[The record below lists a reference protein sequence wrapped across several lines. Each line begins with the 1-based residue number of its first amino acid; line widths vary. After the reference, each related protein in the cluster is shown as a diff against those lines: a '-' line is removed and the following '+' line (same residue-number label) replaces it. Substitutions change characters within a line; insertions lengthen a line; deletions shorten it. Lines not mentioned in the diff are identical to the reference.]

1 MLELKDIQVYYDGIH
16 AIKGV
21 SLTVPSGALVTLV
34 GSNGAG
40 KSTLLRT
47 ICGLK
52 RPSSGE
58 FRFKERNL
66 LGMSVARIVQMGIS
80 MVPEGRQIFPDL
92 TVMENLRLGA
102 YTRTDQDGIARDQE
116 RVFNLFPRLCE
127 RAWQKGGTL
136 SGGEQQ
142 MLAIARG
149 LMSKPSLLLMDE
161 PSLGLAPILVEE
173 VFRVIQEI
181 HREGVT
187 VLLIEQNAQAALAIA
202 DYGYV
207 MESGSIV
214 LQGKGEDLLHNEAV
228 RRAYLGQDVTTR
240 TTSTP
245 LPKI

>member
-1 MLELKDIQVYYDGIH
+1 MLEIRDLEVYYDGIH

-21 SLTVPSGALVTLV
+21 SLKVPQGALVTLV

-52 RPSSGE
+52 KPSSGQLLFE
-58 FRFKERNL
+58 GQNL
-66 LGMSVARIVQMGIS
+66 LDMSVTSIVQMGIT

-102 YTRTDQDGIARDQE
+102 YTRTDQEGIALDQE
-116 RVFNLFPRLCE
+116 RVFNLFPRLKE
-127 RAWQKGGTL
+127 RAAQKGGTL

-142 MLAIARG
+142 MLAIGRG

-181 HREGVT
+181 HSEGVT
-187 VLLIEQNAQAALAIA
+187 LLLIEQNAQAALAIA

-214 LQGKGEDLLHNEAV
+214 LQGKGIDLLHDEAV
-228 RRAYLGQDVTTR
+228 RRAYLGQDVTA
-240 TTSTP
+240 
-245 LPKI
+245 

>member
-1 MLELKDIQVYYDGIH
+1 MLEIKDLQVYYDGIH

-21 SLTVPSGALVTLV
+21 SLEVARGALVTLV

-58 FRFKERNL
+58 LRFGERNL
-66 LGMSVARIVQMGIS
+66 LDMSVTRIVQTGIS

-102 YTRTDQDGIARDQE
+102 YTRSDQDGVARDQK
-116 RVFNLFPRLCE
+116 RVFDLFPRLKE
-127 RAWQKGGTL
+127 RASQKGGTL

-142 MLAIARG
+142 MLAIGRG
-149 LMSKPSLLLMDE
+149 LMAKPSLLLMDE

-181 HREGVT
+181 HAEGVT

-207 MESGSIV
+207 MESGRIA
-214 LQGKGEDLLHNEAV
+214 LQGKGQDLLHDEAV
-228 RRAYLGQDVTTR
+228 QRAYLGQDVK
-240 TTSTP
+240 P
-245 LPKI
+245 

>member
-1 MLELKDIQVYYDGIH
+1 LLELKDIQVYYDGIH

-21 SLTVPSGALVTLV
+21 SLTVPQGALVTLV

-58 FRFKERNL
+58 LRFKERNL
-66 LGMSVARIVQMGIS
+66 LDMSVTRIVQMGIS

-102 YTRTDQDGIARDQE
+102 FTRTDQDEIARDQE
-116 RVFNLFPRLCE
+116 RVFSLFPRLKE
-127 RAWQKGGTL
+127 RASQKGGTL

-149 LMSKPSLLLMDE
+149 LMARPSLLLMDE

-173 VFRVIQEI
+173 VFRVIQEV

-214 LQGKGEDLLHNEAV
+214 LQGKGEDLLHDEAV
-228 RRAYLGQDVTTR
+228 RRAYLGQD
-240 TTSTP
+240 
-245 LPKI
+245 IGA

>member
-1 MLELKDIQVYYDGIH
+1 LLEIKDLQVYYDGIH

-21 SLTVPSGALVTLV
+21 SLEVARGALVTLV

-58 FRFKERNL
+58 LRFGERNL
-66 LGMSVARIVQMGIS
+66 LDMSVTRIVQMGIS

-102 YTRTDQDGIARDQE
+102 YTRSDQDGVARDQK
-116 RVFNLFPRLCE
+116 RVFDLFPRLKE
-127 RAWQKGGTL
+127 RASQKGGTL

-142 MLAIARG
+142 MLAIGRG
-149 LMSKPSLLLMDE
+149 LMAKPSLLLMDE

-181 HREGVT
+181 HAEGVT

-207 MESGSIV
+207 MESGRIA
-214 LQGKGEDLLHNEAV
+214 LQGKGQDLLHDEAV
-228 RRAYLGQDVTTR
+228 QRAYLGQDV
-240 TTSTP
+240 
-245 LPKI
+245 KV

>member
-1 MLELKDIQVYYDGIH
+1 LLEIKDLEVYYDGIH

-21 SLTVPSGALVTLV
+21 SLTVPQGALVTLV

-40 KSTLLRT
+40 KTTLLRT

-52 RPSSGE
+52 RPSSGQLVFE
-58 FRFKERNL
+58 EQNL
-66 LGMSVARIVQMGIS
+66 LDMSVTRIVQMGIT

-102 YTRTDQDGIARDQE
+102 YARTDQEGIAFDRE
-116 RVFNLFPRLCE
+116 RVFNLFPRLKE
-127 RAWQKGGTL
+127 RAAQKGGTL

-149 LMSKPSLLLMDE
+149 LMARPSLLLMDE

-181 HREGVT
+181 HSEGVT
-187 VLLIEQNAQAALAIA
+187 LLLIEQNAQAALAIA

-214 LQGKGEDLLHNEAV
+214 LQGKGTDLLHDEAV
-228 RRAYLGQDVTTR
+228 RRAYLGQDVTA
-240 TTSTP
+240 
-245 LPKI
+245 

>member
-1 MLELKDIQVYYDGIH
+1 MLEIKDLEVYYDGIH

-21 SLTVPSGALVTLV
+21 SLTVPQGALVTLV

-40 KSTLLRT
+40 KTTPLRT

-52 RPSSGE
+52 RPSSGQLVFE
-58 FRFKERNL
+58 EQNL
-66 LGMSVARIVQMGIS
+66 LDMSVTRIVQMGIT

-102 YTRTDQDGIARDQE
+102 YTRPDQEGIAFDQE
-116 RVFNLFPRLCE
+116 RVFNLFPRLKE
-127 RAWQKGGTL
+127 RAAQKVGTL

-149 LMSKPSLLLMDE
+149 LMAGPSRLLMDV
-161 PSLGLAPILVEE
+161 PSLGRAPILVEE

-181 HREGVT
+181 HSEGVT
-187 VLLIEQNAQAALAIA
+187 LLLIEQNAQAALAIA

-214 LQGKGEDLLHNEAV
+214 LQGKGTDLLHDEAV
-228 RRAYLGQDVTTR
+228 RRAYLGQDVTA
-240 TTSTP
+240 
-245 LPKI
+245 

>member
-1 MLELKDIQVYYDGIH
+1 LLEIKDLQVYYDGIH

-21 SLTVPSGALVTLV
+21 SLEVARGALVTLV

-58 FRFKERNL
+58 LRFGERNL
-66 LGMSVARIVQMGIS
+66 LDMSVTRIVQMGIS

-102 YTRTDQDGIARDQE
+102 YTRSDQDGVARDQE
-116 RVFNLFPRLCE
+116 RVFDLFPRLKE
-127 RAWQKGGTL
+127 RASQKGGTL

-142 MLAIARG
+142 MLAIGRG
-149 LMSKPSLLLMDE
+149 LMAKPSLLLMDE

-181 HREGVT
+181 HAEGVT

-207 MESGSIV
+207 MESGRIA
-214 LQGKGEDLLHNEAV
+214 LQGKGQDLLHDEAV
-228 RRAYLGQDVTTR
+228 QRAYLGQDVR
-240 TTSTP
+240 V
-245 LPKI
+245 

>member
-1 MLELKDIQVYYDGIH
+1 MLEIKDLEVYYDGIH

-21 SLTVPSGALVTLV
+21 SLTVPQGALVTLV

-52 RPSSGE
+52 RPSSGQLVFE
-58 FRFKERNL
+58 GQNL
-66 LGMSVARIVQMGIS
+66 LDMSVTGIVQMGIT

-102 YTRTDQDGIARDQE
+102 YARTDQEGIAFDQE
-116 RVFNLFPRLCE
+116 RVFNLFPRLKE
-127 RAWQKGGTL
+127 RAAQKGGTL

-149 LMSKPSLLLMDE
+149 LMARPSLLLMDE

-181 HREGVT
+181 HSEGVT
-187 VLLIEQNAQAALAIA
+187 LLLIEQNAQAALAIA

-214 LQGKGEDLLHNEAV
+214 LQGKGTDLLHDEAV
-228 RRAYLGQDVTTR
+228 RRAYLGQDVTA
-240 TTSTP
+240 
-245 LPKI
+245 

>member
-1 MLELKDIQVYYDGIH
+1 MLEIKDLQVYYDGIH

-21 SLTVPSGALVTLV
+21 SLEVARGALVTLV

-58 FRFKERNL
+58 LRFGERNL
-66 LGMSVARIVQMGIS
+66 LDMSVTRIVQMGIS

-102 YTRTDQDGIARDQE
+102 YTRSDQDGVARDQK
-116 RVFNLFPRLCE
+116 RVFDLFPRLKE
-127 RAWQKGGTL
+127 RASQKGGTL

-142 MLAIARG
+142 MLAIGRG
-149 LMSKPSLLLMDE
+149 LMAKPSLLLMDE

-181 HREGVT
+181 HAEGVT

-207 MESGSIV
+207 MESGRIA
-214 LQGKGEDLLHNEAV
+214 LQGKGQDLLHDEAV
-228 RRAYLGQDVTTR
+228 QRAYLGQDV
-240 TTSTP
+240 
-245 LPKI
+245 KA

>member
-1 MLELKDIQVYYDGIH
+1 LLEIKDLEVYYDGIH

-21 SLTVPSGALVTLV
+21 SLTVPQGALVTLV

-40 KSTLLRT
+40 KTTLLRT

-52 RPSSGE
+52 RPSSGQLVFE
-58 FRFKERNL
+58 GQNL
-66 LGMSVARIVQMGIS
+66 LDMSVTGIVQMGIT

-102 YTRTDQDGIARDQE
+102 YTRTDQEGIAFDQE
-116 RVFNLFPRLCE
+116 RVFNLFPRLKE
-127 RAWQKGGTL
+127 RAAQKGGTL

-149 LMSKPSLLLMDE
+149 LMARPSLLLMDE

-181 HREGVT
+181 HSEGVT
-187 VLLIEQNAQAALAIA
+187 LLLIEQNAQAALAIA

-214 LQGKGEDLLHNEAV
+214 LQGKGTDLLHDEAV
-228 RRAYLGQDVTTR
+228 RRAYLGQDVTA
-240 TTSTP
+240 
-245 LPKI
+245 

>member
-1 MLELKDIQVYYDGIH
+1 MLEIKDLQVYYDGIH

-21 SLTVPSGALVTLV
+21 SLEVARGALVTLV

-58 FRFKERNL
+58 LRFGERNL
-66 LGMSVARIVQMGIS
+66 LDMSVTRIVQMGIS

-102 YTRTDQDGIARDQE
+102 YTRTDQDGVARDQE
-116 RVFNLFPRLCE
+116 RVFDLFPRLKE
-127 RAWQKGGTL
+127 RASQKGGTL

-142 MLAIARG
+142 MLAIGRG
-149 LMSKPSLLLMDE
+149 LMAKPSLLLMDE

-181 HREGVT
+181 HSEGVT

-207 MESGSIV
+207 MESGRIA
-214 LQGKGEDLLHNEAV
+214 LQGKGQDLLHDEAV
-228 RRAYLGQDVTTR
+228 QRAYLGQDVR
-240 TTSTP
+240 V
-245 LPKI
+245 

>member
-1 MLELKDIQVYYDGIH
+1 MLEIKDLQVYYDGIH

-21 SLTVPSGALVTLV
+21 SLEVARGALVTLV

-58 FRFKERNL
+58 LRFGERNL
-66 LGMSVARIVQMGIS
+66 LDMSVTRIVQTGIS

-102 YTRTDQDGIARDQE
+102 YTRSDQDGVARDQK
-116 RVFNLFPRLCE
+116 RVFDLFPRLKE
-127 RAWQKGGTL
+127 RASQKGGTL

-142 MLAIARG
+142 MLAIGRG
-149 LMSKPSLLLMDE
+149 LMAKPSLLLMDE

-181 HREGVT
+181 HAEGVT

-207 MESGSIV
+207 MESGRID
-214 LQGKGEDLLHNEAV
+214 LQGKGQDLLHDEAV
-228 RRAYLGQDVTTR
+228 QRAYLGQDVR
-240 TTSTP
+240 V
-245 LPKI
+245 

>member
-1 MLELKDIQVYYDGIH
+1 MLEIKDLEVYYDGIH

-21 SLTVPSGALVTLV
+21 SLTVPQGALVTLV

-40 KSTLLRT
+40 KTTLLRT

-52 RPSSGE
+52 RPSSGQLVFE
-58 FRFKERNL
+58 EQNL
-66 LGMSVARIVQMGIS
+66 LDMSVTRIVQMGIT

-102 YTRTDQDGIARDQE
+102 YARTDQEGIAFDRE
-116 RVFNLFPRLCE
+116 RVFNLFPRLKE
-127 RAWQKGGTL
+127 RAAQKGGTL

-149 LMSKPSLLLMDE
+149 LMARPSLLLMDE

-181 HREGVT
+181 HSEGVT
-187 VLLIEQNAQAALAIA
+187 LLLIEQNAQAALAIA

-214 LQGKGEDLLHNEAV
+214 LQGKGTDLLHDEAV
-228 RRAYLGQDVTTR
+228 RRAYLGQDVTA
-240 TTSTP
+240 
-245 LPKI
+245 

>member
-1 MLELKDIQVYYDGIH
+1 LLEIKDLQVYYDGIH

-21 SLTVPSGALVTLV
+21 SLEVARGALVTLV

-58 FRFKERNL
+58 LRFGERNL
-66 LGMSVARIVQMGIS
+66 LDMSVTRIVQMGIS

-102 YTRTDQDGIARDQE
+102 YTRTDQDGVARDQE
-116 RVFNLFPRLCE
+116 RVFDLFPRLKE
-127 RAWQKGGTL
+127 RASQKGGTL

-142 MLAIARG
+142 MLAIGRG
-149 LMSKPSLLLMDE
+149 LMAKPSLLLMDE

-181 HREGVT
+181 HAEGVT

-207 MESGSIV
+207 MESGRIA
-214 LQGKGEDLLHNEAV
+214 LQGKGQDLLHDEAV
-228 RRAYLGQDVTTR
+228 QRAYLGQDVK
-240 TTSTP
+240 P
-245 LPKI
+245 

>member
-1 MLELKDIQVYYDGIH
+1 MLEIKDLQVYYDGIH

-21 SLTVPSGALVTLV
+21 SLEVARGALVTLV

-58 FRFKERNL
+58 LRFGERNL
-66 LGMSVARIVQMGIS
+66 LEMSVTRIVQMGIS

-102 YTRTDQDGIARDQE
+102 YTRSDQDGVARDQK
-116 RVFNLFPRLCE
+116 RVFDLFPRLKE
-127 RAWQKGGTL
+127 RASQKGGTL

-142 MLAIARG
+142 MLAIGRG
-149 LMSKPSLLLMDE
+149 LMAKPSLLLMDE

-181 HREGVT
+181 HAEGVT

-207 MESGSIV
+207 MESGRIA
-214 LQGKGEDLLHNEAV
+214 LQGKGQDLLHDEAV
-228 RRAYLGQDVTTR
+228 QRAYLGQDV
-240 TTSTP
+240 
-245 LPKI
+245 KV

>member
-1 MLELKDIQVYYDGIH
+1 LLEIKDLQVYYDGIH

-21 SLTVPSGALVTLV
+21 SLEVARGALVTLV

-58 FRFKERNL
+58 LRFGERNL
-66 LGMSVARIVQMGIS
+66 LDMSVTRIVQTGIS

-102 YTRTDQDGIARDQE
+102 YTRSDQDGVARDQK
-116 RVFNLFPRLCE
+116 RVFDLFPRLKE
-127 RAWQKGGTL
+127 RASQKGGTL

-142 MLAIARG
+142 MLAIGRG
-149 LMSKPSLLLMDE
+149 LMAKPSLLLMDE

-181 HREGVT
+181 HAEGVT

-207 MESGSIV
+207 MESGRIA
-214 LQGKGEDLLHNEAV
+214 LQGKGQDLLHDEAV
-228 RRAYLGQDVTTR
+228 QRAYLGQDV
-240 TTSTP
+240 
-245 LPKI
+245 KV

>member
-1 MLELKDIQVYYDGIH
+1 LLKIKDLEVYYDGIH
-16 AIKGV
+16 AIKGA
-21 SLTVPSGALVTLV
+21 SLKVPQGALVTLV

-52 RPSSGE
+52 KPSSGQLIFE
-58 FRFKERNL
+58 GHNL
-66 LGMSVARIVQMGIS
+66 LDMSVTRIVQMGIT

-102 YTRTDQDGIARDQE
+102 YTRTDQEGIAFDQE
-116 RVFNLFPRLCE
+116 RVFNLFPRLKE
-127 RAWQKGGTL
+127 RAAQKGGTL

-149 LMSKPSLLLMDE
+149 LMAGPSLLLMDE

-181 HREGVT
+181 HSEGVT
-187 VLLIEQNAQAALAIA
+187 LLLIEQNAQAALVIA

-214 LQGKGEDLLHNEAV
+214 LQGKGTDLLHDEAV
-228 RRAYLGQDVTTR
+228 RRAYLGQDVTA
-240 TTSTP
+240 
-245 LPKI
+245 

>member
-1 MLELKDIQVYYDGIH
+1 LLEIKDLQVYYDGIH

-21 SLTVPSGALVTLV
+21 SLEVARGALVTLV

-58 FRFKERNL
+58 LRFGERNL
-66 LGMSVARIVQMGIS
+66 LDMSVTRIVQTGIS

-102 YTRTDQDGIARDQE
+102 YTRTDQDGVARDQE
-116 RVFNLFPRLCE
+116 RVFDLFPRLKE
-127 RAWQKGGTL
+127 RASQKGGTL

-142 MLAIARG
+142 MLAIGRG
-149 LMSKPSLLLMDE
+149 LMAKPSLLLMDE

-181 HREGVT
+181 HAEGVT

-207 MESGSIV
+207 MESGRIA
-214 LQGKGEDLLHNEAV
+214 LQGKGQDLLHDEAV
-228 RRAYLGQDVTTR
+228 QRAYLGQDV
-240 TTSTP
+240 
-245 LPKI
+245 KA